1 MWGRLIKPV
10 FCQHTYAITL
20 ASTLASTLVRSA
32 AGQARLSRLLH
43 KLKVTEIDRH
53 AELLLAV
60 ASASPAMAA
69 DYLSSCVLNLE
80 PKASSSRWLVGMTLV
95 GQLVQAAAKASEPFQ
110 ALING

>member
-1 MWGRLIKPV
+1 MGILSNQS
-10 FCQHTYAITL
+10 F
-20 ASTLASTLVRSA
+20 ASTLSIPA

-43 KLKVTEIDRH
+43 KLKVTEVERH

-60 ASASPAMAA
+60 AAASPAMAI
-69 DYLSSCVLNLE
+69 DYLSSCMLNLE

-95 GQLVQAAAKASEPFQ
+95 GQLVQAAAKASDPFQ

>member
-1 MWGRLIKPV
+1 VGILSNQS
-10 FCQHTYAITL
+10 F
-20 ASTLASTLVRSA
+20 ASTLSIPA

-43 KLKVTEIDRH
+43 KLKVTEVERH

-60 ASASPAMAA
+60 AAASPAMAV
-69 DYLSSCVLNLE
+69 DYLSSCALNLE

-95 GQLVQAAAKASEPFQ
+95 GQLVQAAAKASDPFQ